1 MRVRIKI
8 QHDPSWVSNLR
19 YNQRYNQRY
28 WVLLPDGE
36 YFPIFSGY
44 AGQWYQLYAS
54 YMDYPCPEQAIVEAL
69 KYIYARYDKKEQ
81 WRKCRAKPQLF
92 TFHARNYSR
101 IRMPAQRS
109 SPKPRTAAAR

>member
-19 YNQRYNQRY
+19 YNQRY
-28 WVLLPDGE
+28 WVFLADGNH
-36 YFPIFSGY
+36 FPIFSGY

-54 YMDYPCPEQAIVEAL
+54 HMDYPCPEQAIVEAL
-69 KYIYARYDKKEQ
+69 NYIYAKNNKHEQ

-101 IRMPAQRS
+101 IRMPAQRGRA
-109 SPKPRTAAAR
+109 KPQSGSAR